1 MADKELRKMSRIE
14 LIEIIYSFLQKEEEL
29 KQEIERL
36 HAELDERTIQIEKAG
51 SIAEASLQLNH
62 IFEAAQQAADQY
74 LQSVLNMS
82 DEQKAETLLENT
94 KKQCREMQREAMQK
108 CEILVEKTLEDCE
121 RLRNNATIYPEERW
135 QIRKQRL
142 IQMVEDSKK
151 VTVENQEPAEESDGE
166 A

>member
-36 HAELDERTIQIEKAG
+36 QTELNERNIQMEKAG

-74 LQSVLNMS
+74 LLSVMNMN
-82 DEQKAETLLENT
+82 DEQKADTLLELT

-108 CEILVEKTLEDCE
+108 CETLVEKTLEDCE

-135 QIRKQRL
+135 QNRKQRL

-151 VTVENQEPAEESDGE
+151 VTEQEQNSAEESDGK